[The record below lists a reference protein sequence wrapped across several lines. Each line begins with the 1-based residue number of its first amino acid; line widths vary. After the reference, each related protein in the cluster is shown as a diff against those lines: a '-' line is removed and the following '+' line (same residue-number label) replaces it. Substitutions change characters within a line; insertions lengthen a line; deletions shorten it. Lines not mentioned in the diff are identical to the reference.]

1 MKKCLLIISIFF
13 ATFVFSQENCDRF
26 FYKTKNVFAQ
36 ENPGFVYENKLV
48 YSRVYAAIPFL
59 DDFRPGIYIYSEYKE
74 IEVRVFT
81 YVPENSDEVFV
92 YMEPSINRNPGYNT
106 FYPCIDRHV
115 KANVDYFKKKCIKKK
130 NMSSKDTYARL
141 QSILDDEYIGL
152 EHYCRKSSHF
162 SKIYEKKNDG
172 SVRMADIDDLS
183 VLDPN
188 LDSDLLFQRFR
199 SIDSLIADIVGD
211 DVENCSWYNLV
222 PDPQKFSG
230 KKYHYQ
236 DYDIDLKEKDCP
248 AL

>member
-1 MKKCLLIISIFF
+1 MKKCFLIISIFF
-13 ATFVFSQENCDRF
+13 ATFVFSQENCDCF
-26 FYKTKNVFAQ
+26 FYKTKDSIAQ
-36 ENPGFVYENKLV
+36 ENPGFVYENKLT
-48 YSRVYAAIPFL
+48 YSRVYASIPFL
-59 DDFRPGIYIYSEYKE
+59 DDFRPGIYIYSEYKK

-92 YMEPSINRNPGYNT
+92 YMEPLLHRNGYYT

-115 KANVDYFKKKCIKKK
+115 KANIDYFIKTCVKKKK
-130 NMSSKDTYARL
+130 MPSKDSYARL
-141 QSILDDEYIGL
+141 QSILDGEYVGL
-152 EHYCRKSSHF
+152 KHYCQKSNRF
-162 SKIYEKKNDG
+162 SEIYEKRNDG

-183 VLDPN
+183 VLDSN
-188 LDSDLLFQRFR
+188 LDRDLLFRRFR
-199 SIDSLIADIVGD
+199 SIDSLIVDIVGD

-222 PDPQKFSG
+222 PDPQKFSE